1 MIIISSFSQ
10 FVNTYSYNFSYLC
23 LLLKLSVLYNLYRDI
38 LGKEIIM
45 NIDYKLI
52 GERIKKARK
61 AKGITQ
67 DVLAERL
74 NVSIGYVS
82 QVERGITKISL
93 DLLGAISSILE
104 CDIASFIT
112 ESATNSNEY
121 MESEILSEILKLDGK
136 KKKYILEIIKLTNNM
151 T

>member
-1 MIIISSFSQ
+1 
-10 FVNTYSYNFSYLC
+10 
-23 LLLKLSVLYNLYRDI
+23 
-38 LGKEIIM
+38 M

-61 AKGITQ
+61 LMGMTQ
-67 DVLAERL
+67 DMMAEKL
-74 NVSIGYVS
+74 GVSIGYVS

-112 ESATNSNEY
+112 ESATNSPGQ
-121 MESEILSEILKLDGK
+121 SAAVHG
-136 KKKYILEIIKLTNNM
+136 
-151 T
+151 